1 MMNKRAV
8 AFLLANP
15 VPEMLPSDALAA
27 GAEIVATGRSDY
39 PNQVNNS
46 LLFPAI
52 FRGALDVRAKT
63 ITDTMVI
70 AASHGLADFAKR
82 SGLTKEHIIPT
93 MVEWECYPQV
103 AAIVGQAAIREG
115 QARKKLSRKESLDTA
130 TRMIELSR
138 RSMGAL
144 RRSGIIAEPPE

>member
-1 MMNKRAV
+1 M
-8 AFLLANP
+8 F
-15 VPEMLPSDALAA
+15 PEEAIAA

-39 PNQVNNS
+39 NNQVNNS

-52 FRGALDVRAKT
+52 FRGALDVRART

-82 SGLTKEHIIPT
+82 SGLTREHIIPT
-93 MVEWECYPQV
+93 MVEWECYPEV
-103 AAIVGQAAIREG
+103 AAIVGQTAIKEG
-115 QARKKLSRKESLDTA
+115 QARKKLSRRESLETA

-138 RSMGAL
+138 RTMSVL
-144 RRSGIIAEPPE
+144 RKSGIIGEPPE